1 MDRQEP
7 PKTPPVSPKPPT
19 WTAPSPLQ
27 IPPQMPQNGQPPV
40 PPPKKDKEFN
50 FGKNL
55 LGILASLL
63 VFIGILLTAWASG
76 SRWIQLCGI
85 LAAGLFLMLLG
96 MLASRR
102 KSAYRTF
109 FLSVSGCGA
118 GILYLGIMLGYWYY
132 ELLSVLGMYA
142 LFLLWAG
149 LMYLLSRGKLPVFQN
164 IGHIGMVVAV
174 FSQLD
179 NYTKFRLSSF
189 SDHFSEQ
196 ANFQLLIMTC
206 YVCISALFYL
216 LTNRQEQ
223 PEKHLFTLY
232 ANGICVGLLGIR
244 ILIQADQFYTLFR
257 NGVMHVQT
265 KALSMAVCSLLLA
278 GFLLFQYFWDMHRWL
293 ERQKASDSVW
303 SFRCIPTQLLLWL
316 CMLGFWQSMLLFPA
330 WLEQSALLLG
340 AVFCIGFWYFA
351 QKDRVH
357 TAAYRLTFGIAALT
371 AAACILFCGGV
382 LRIVGWCL
390 YLLLLTGFGRKAK
403 FPFAMQFSY
412 GLFLL
417 ASWIPLLPVLDG
429 SFWQNF
435 VMLYSFFSL
444 CNCVTIVLCRRL
456 ENGRA
461 LSGITQIVNLL
472 AILSIL
478 FMFVPLMLEKLFLP
492 WKFLLTLALVVVFSV
507 NSDRY
512 FREPRWKSNGMG
524 VLFCGKYLLL
534 TCVLTILYSAT
545 EAVLY
550 GCICAVALGCVILG
564 SRFANVGIRY
574 SGIGLLFF
582 VTLAIFSSGTIWEK
596 QAVLLLVCSMAY
608 YGVLFCHHRFPL
620 KTGSVFSGI
629 FRWLLPIPAVLTLL
643 QGLRILQQQFLPVG
657 GIVLVFLT
665 FGLLLCGLGWWGMH
679 RKYCRR
685 FFTVLSVSGMA
696 VLLQWILLCKQ
707 SFPKISML
715 TVCILLLIWVGLCS
729 LFARPRPDVFQPL
742 TAAGL
747 FLSVTL
753 GTALSEA
760 DGVCLTAY
768 ILLGF
773 ALLAWSVQ
781 KTQIRYAVTA
791 IIAHILTLL
800 PLLEILGRLTK
811 YPVAGNGTV
820 AAPWDYVRWGMLL
833 LSVLVQFALLSRPFR
848 RNQCASD
855 KVQAILYF
863 STFLEL
869 LILLCFGVYQF
880 GTPTISFDITV
891 GTVLLSSLPY
901 AVGAV
906 LLMGFWFA
914 VQRRRMPTFLYQT
927 QFYLTAAVSALL
939 LLEIPALPVFVRT
952 CGSGAAVPAVLLQH
966 VLWFAFLAVLF
977 LFGKKQRMPFYGNAA
992 YGLFL
997 LCTGWILRNLP
1008 CFADLSPQRAAGWIL
1023 SLLGMV
1029 NGVVLLY
1036 QLYWKTRNVRYWIS
1050 YVGNWAFLGIGSLLM
1065 LFCETLHL
1073 PERIAL
1079 ALTLTLLYF
1088 AGSMELLKKNE
1099 IRSGMTGREMLFCG
1113 KLTAWLLVLFC
1124 GFSLPK
1130 VLLSVGLLVLA
1141 VLLILFGFWKSRK
1154 PVRIY
1159 GLILVLV
1166 SICKLILLDIS
1177 YGKLELRAFSFLICG
1192 VICFGISFLYNRM
1205 DKNNSK

>member
-7 PKTPPVSPKPPT
+7 PKT
-19 WTAPSPLQ
+19 
-27 IPPQMPQNGQPPV
+27 PQNGQPPV

-149 LMYLLSRGKLPVFQN
+149 LMYLLSRGKLQVFQN

-179 NYTKFRLSSF
+179 NYTKFQLVSF
-189 SDHFSEQ
+189 SDRFSEQ

-216 LTNRQEQ
+216 LTNRQER

-316 CMLGFWQSMLLFPA
+316 CMLGFWQSMLSFPD

-340 AVFCIGFWYFA
+340 AVFCIGFWYAA

-382 LRIVGWCL
+382 PRIVGWCL
-390 YLLLLTGFGRKAK
+390 YLLLLTGFGRRAK

-417 ASWIPLLPVLDG
+417 ASWIPLLSVLNG

-456 ENGRA
+456 ENSRA

-472 AILSIL
+472 AIFSIL
-478 FMFVPLMLEKLFLP
+478 FMFVPLILEKLFLP
-492 WKFLLTLALVVVFSV
+492 WKLLLTLALVVVFSV

-545 EAVLY
+545 EAGPLRLY
-550 GCICAVALGCVILG
+550 LC
-564 SRFANVGIRY
+564 S
-574 SGIGLLFF
+574 SIGLCHFGQPFRQCWHTLQRHRTAVFRNAGDFF
-582 VTLAIFSSGTIWEK
+582 FRDHLGKTSRTAAHV
-596 QAVLLLVCSMAY
+596 Q
-608 YGVLFCHHRFPL
+608 YG
-620 KTGSVFSGI
+620 
-629 FRWLLPIPAVLTLL
+629 
-643 QGLRILQQQFLPVG
+643 IL
-657 GIVLVFLT
+657 
-665 FGLLLCGLGWWGMH
+665 W
-679 RKYCRR
+679 R
-685 FFTVLSVSGMA
+685 TVLSSPIPVENRKCFFWDFPMASADSGSAYIVAGIADITAAISASRGNRACFSDHWAASLWAWLVGHAPEVLPPILHRAGCFRHGSSFAVDSPVQAIVSENQYADRVHSASG
-696 VLLQWILLCKQ
+696 LGRSEQ
-707 SFPKISML
+707 F
-715 TVCILLLIWVGLCS
+715 VC
-729 LFARPRPDVFQPL
+729 Q
-742 TAAGL
+742 TAAG
-747 FLSVTL
+747 
-753 GTALSEA
+753 
-760 DGVCLTAY
+760 
-768 ILLGF
+768 
-773 ALLAWSVQ
+773 
-781 KTQIRYAVTA
+781 R
-791 IIAHILTLL
+791 
-800 PLLEILGRLTK
+800 
-811 YPVAGNGTV
+811 
-820 AAPWDYVRWGMLL
+820 
-833 LSVLVQFALLSRPFR
+833 
-848 RNQCASD
+848 
-855 KVQAILYF
+855 
-863 STFLEL
+863 
-869 LILLCFGVYQF
+869 
-880 GTPTISFDITV
+880 
-891 GTVLLSSLPY
+891 
-901 AVGAV
+901 
-906 LLMGFWFA
+906 
-914 VQRRRMPTFLYQT
+914 
-927 QFYLTAAVSALL
+927 
-939 LLEIPALPVFVRT
+939 
-952 CGSGAAVPAVLLQH
+952 VPAVDRGR
-966 VLWFAFLAVLF
+966 AVP
-977 LFGKKQRMPFYGNAA
+977 FGYAGNCFV
-992 YGLFL
+992 G
-997 LCTGWILRNLP
+997 GGRRLP
-1008 CFADLSPQRAAGWIL
+1008 DRIYSAGIRL
-1023 SLLGMV
+1023 VGMV
-1029 NGVVLLY
+1029 GAKNADPLCGDS
-1036 QLYWKTRNVRYWIS
+1036 NNCS
-1050 YVGNWAFLGIGSLLM
+1050 YPDA
-1065 LFCETLHL
+1065 
-1073 PERIAL
+1073 A
-1079 ALTLTLLYF
+1079 A
-1088 AGSMELLKKNE
+1088 A
-1099 IRSGMTGREMLFCG
+1099 
-1113 KLTAWLLVLFC
+1113 A
-1124 GFSLPK
+1124 
-1130 VLLSVGLLVLA
+1130 
-1141 VLLILFGFWKSRK
+1141 
-1154 PVRIY
+1154 
-1159 GLILVLV
+1159 
-1166 SICKLILLDIS
+1166 
-1177 YGKLELRAFSFLICG
+1177 
-1192 VICFGISFLYNRM
+1192 
-1205 DKNNSK
+1205 

>member
-1 MDRQEP
+1 MDRQEL
-7 PKTPPVSPKPPT
+7 PKTPPVFPKP
-19 WTAPSPLQ
+19 PLQ

-149 LMYLLSRGKLPVFQN
+149 LMYLLSRGKLQVFQN

-179 NYTKFRLSSF
+179 NYTKFQLVSF
-189 SDHFSEQ
+189 SDRFSEQ

-216 LTNRQEQ
+216 LTNRQER

-244 ILIQADQFYTLFR
+244 ILIQADQFYTFFR

-303 SFRCIPTQLLLWL
+303 SFRCVPTQLLLWL
-316 CMLGFWQSMLLFPA
+316 CMLGFWQSMLSFPD

-340 AVFCIGFWYFA
+340 AAFCIGFWYAA

-382 LRIVGWCL
+382 LRFVGWCL
-390 YLLLLTGFGRKAK
+390 YLLLLTGFGRRAK

-417 ASWIPLLPVLDG
+417 ASWIPLLSVLNG

-472 AILSIL
+472 AIFSIL
-478 FMFVPLMLEKLFLP
+478 FMFVPLILEKLFLP
-492 WKFLLTLALVVVFSV
+492 WKLLLTLALVVVFSV

-564 SRFANVGIRY
+564 GRFANVGIRY

-582 VTLAIFSSGTIWEK
+582 VTLAIFSSNTIWEK
-596 QAVLLLVCSMAY
+596 QAVLLLTCSMAY

-620 KTGSVFSGI
+620 KTGSAFSGI

-657 GIVLVFLT
+657 GNRACFSDHWAASLWAWLVGHAPEVLPPIL
-665 FGLLLCGLGWWGMH
+665 H
-679 RKYCRR
+679 RAGCFRHGSS
-685 FFTVLSVSGMA
+685 FA
-696 VLLQWILLCKQ
+696 VD
-707 SFPKISML
+707 SP
-715 TVCILLLIWVGLCS
+715 
-729 LFARPRPDVFQPL
+729 
-742 TAAGL
+742 
-747 FLSVTL
+747 
-753 GTALSEA
+753 
-760 DGVCLTAY
+760 
-768 ILLGF
+768 
-773 ALLAWSVQ
+773 
-781 KTQIRYAVTA
+781 
-791 IIAHILTLL
+791 
-800 PLLEILGRLTK
+800 
-811 YPVAGNGTV
+811 
-820 AAPWDYVRWGMLL
+820 
-833 LSVLVQFALLSRPFR
+833 
-848 RNQCASD
+848 
-855 KVQAILYF
+855 VQAIVSENQYADRVHSASDLGR
-863 STFLEL
+863 SVQL
-869 LILLCFGVYQF
+869 VYK
-880 GTPTISFDITV
+880 TAT
-891 GTVLLSSLPY
+891 
-901 AVGAV
+901 
-906 LLMGFWFA
+906 
-914 VQRRRMPTFLYQT
+914 RR
-927 QFYLTAAVSALL
+927 
-939 LLEIPALPVFVRT
+939 
-952 CGSGAAVPAVLLQH
+952 VPAVDRGR
-966 VLWFAFLAVLF
+966 AVP
-977 LFGKKQRMPFYGNAA
+977 FGYAGN
-992 YGLFL
+992 
-997 LCTGWILRNLP
+997 
-1008 CFADLSPQRAAGWIL
+1008 CFVGGRRRLSD
-1023 SLLGMV
+1023 
-1029 NGVVLLY
+1029 
-1036 QLYWKTRNVRYWIS
+1036 
-1050 YVGNWAFLGIGSLLM
+1050 
-1065 LFCETLHL
+1065 
-1073 PERIAL
+1073 RI
-1079 ALTLTLLYF
+1079 YF
-1088 AGSMELLKKNE
+1088 AGIRFVGVVSAKNADP
-1099 IRSGMTGREMLFCG
+1099 LCG
-1113 KLTAWLLVLFC
+1113 DSNNC
-1124 GFSLPK
+1124 
-1130 VLLSVGLLVLA
+1130 
-1141 VLLILFGFWKSRK
+1141 
-1154 PVRIY
+1154 
-1159 GLILVLV
+1159 
-1166 SICKLILLDIS
+1166 S
-1177 YGKLELRAFSFLICG
+1177 YPDAAAAA
-1192 VICFGISFLYNRM
+1192 
-1205 DKNNSK
+1205 

>member
-19 WTAPSPLQ
+19 WTAPPPLQ
-27 IPPQMPQNGQPPV
+27 IPPQMSQNGRPPV

-189 SDHFSEQ
+189 SDRFSEQ

-216 LTNRQEQ
+216 LTNRQER

-303 SFRCIPTQLLLWL
+303 SFRCVPTQLLLWL
-316 CMLGFWQSMLLFPA
+316 CMLGFWQSMLSFPD

-390 YLLLLTGFGRKAK
+390 YLLLLTGFGRRAK

-417 ASWIPLLPVLDG
+417 ASWIPLLSVLNG

-472 AILSIL
+472 AIFSIL
-478 FMFVPLMLEKLFLP
+478 FMFVPLILEKLFLP
-492 WKFLLTLALVVVFSV
+492 WKLLLTLALVVVFSV

-512 FREPRWKSNGMG
+512 FREPPLEIKRHGRT
-524 VLFCGKYLLL
+524 VLRKISASDMCPDDSVFCHGGGPLRLYLCSSIGLCHSGQPFRQCWHTLQRHRTAVFRNAGNFFFQYHLGK
-534 TCVLTILYSAT
+534 T
-545 EAVLY
+545 
-550 GCICAVALGCVILG
+550 
-564 SRFANVGIRY
+564 SRFAAHVQYGILWR
-574 SGIGLLFF
+574 
-582 VTLAIFSSGTIWEK
+582 
-596 QAVLLLVCSMAY
+596 
-608 YGVLFCHHRFPL
+608 
-620 KTGSVFSGI
+620 
-629 FRWLLPIPAVLTLL
+629 
-643 QGLRILQQQFLPVG
+643 
-657 GIVLVFLT
+657 
-665 FGLLLCGLGWWGMH
+665 
-679 RKYCRR
+679 
-685 FFTVLSVSGMA
+685 TVLSSPIPVENRKCFFRDFPMASADSG
-696 VLLQWILLCKQ
+696 
-707 SFPKISML
+707 S
-715 TVCILLLIWVGLCS
+715 
-729 LFARPRPDVFQPL
+729 
-742 TAAGL
+742 
-747 FLSVTL
+747 
-753 GTALSEA
+753 
-760 DGVCLTAY
+760 
-768 ILLGF
+768 
-773 ALLAWSVQ
+773 
-781 KTQIRYAVTA
+781 
-791 IIAHILTLL
+791 AHI
-800 PLLEILGRLTK
+800 
-811 YPVAGNGTV
+811 VAGIADI
-820 AAPWDYVRWGMLL
+820 AAAISASRGNRACFSDHWAASLWAWLVGHAPE
-833 LSVLVQFALLSRPFR
+833 VLPPILHRAGRFRHGSSFAVDSP
-848 RNQCASD
+848 
-855 KVQAILYF
+855 VQAIVSENQYADRVHSASDLGR
-863 STFLEL
+863 SVQL
-869 LILLCFGVYQF
+869 VYK
-880 GTPTISFDITV
+880 TAT
-891 GTVLLSSLPY
+891 
-901 AVGAV
+901 
-906 LLMGFWFA
+906 
-914 VQRRRMPTFLYQT
+914 RR
-927 QFYLTAAVSALL
+927 
-939 LLEIPALPVFVRT
+939 
-952 CGSGAAVPAVLLQH
+952 VPAVDRGR
-966 VLWFAFLAVLF
+966 AV
-977 LFGKKQRMPFYGNAA
+977 PFSYAGNCFV
-992 YGLFL
+992 G
-997 LCTGWILRNLP
+997 GGRRLP
-1008 CFADLSPQRAAGWIL
+1008 D
-1023 SLLGMV
+1023 
-1029 NGVVLLY
+1029 
-1036 QLYWKTRNVRYWIS
+1036 
-1050 YVGNWAFLGIGSLLM
+1050 
-1065 LFCETLHL
+1065 
-1073 PERIAL
+1073 RI
-1079 ALTLTLLYF
+1079 YF
-1088 AGSMELLKKNE
+1088 AGIRFVGMVGAKNADP
-1099 IRSGMTGREMLFCG
+1099 LCG
-1113 KLTAWLLVLFC
+1113 DSNNC
-1124 GFSLPK
+1124 
-1130 VLLSVGLLVLA
+1130 
-1141 VLLILFGFWKSRK
+1141 
-1154 PVRIY
+1154 
-1159 GLILVLV
+1159 
-1166 SICKLILLDIS
+1166 S
-1177 YGKLELRAFSFLICG
+1177 YPDAAAAA
-1192 VICFGISFLYNRM
+1192 
-1205 DKNNSK
+1205 